1 MAHVPG
7 GPADDARVRNIRLR
21 EGTMREME
29 GKKPGMRWRKEAVLA
44 LIVAMALPAFGA
56 NDRAVKTKV
65 PPVYPELAKR
75 MKITGVVKVE
85 ATVDADGKV
94 TGVKTVSGNS
104 SLQSA
109 AEEAVR
115 KWKFVPG
122 DGTATVDVDVNFAMT
137 PQ

>member
-1 MAHVPG
+1 
-7 GPADDARVRNIRLR
+7 
-21 EGTMREME
+21 MRECE
-29 GKKPGMRWRKEAVLA
+29 GKIPGLRWRKAAVVA
-44 LIVAMALPAFGA
+44 LIMAVALPAVAA

-75 MKITGVVKVE
+75 MKISGVVKVA

-94 TGVKTVSGNS
+94 TAVKTLSGNS
-104 SLQSA
+104 SLQNA

-122 DGTATVDVDVNFAMT
+122 DGTATVDVDVNFAMG